1 MLKKYQNYFPE
12 IGKRTFIADSA
23 EIIGRCKIGKDCS
36 IWFQTVIRA
45 DVNFI
50 EISDGTNIQD
60 GTIIH
65 VTHKQ
70 KDDPKSGFS
79 TIIGKYV
86 TVGHKCTLHGCTI
99 ENNCLIGMNAILLD
113 GSQIGKNSLVA
124 AGSLVTQNKIFPPA
138 SLIMGSPAK
147 VIRKLSNDEIDDI
160 YRSAQNYV
168 KYKDEYLY
176 NLSSI

>member
-1 MLKKYQNYFPE
+1 MLRKYQNYFPE

-23 EIIGRCKIGKDCS
+23 EIIGCCKIGKDCS

-50 EISDGTNIQD
+50 KIGDGTNIQD

-79 TIIGKYV
+79 TIIGEYV

-99 ENNCLIGMNAILLD
+99 GNNCLIGMNTILLD
-113 GSQIGKNSLVA
+113 GSKIGNNSLVA
-124 AGSLVTQNKIFPPA
+124 AGSLVTQNKIFPSA

-147 VIRKLSNDEIDDI
+147 VIRKLSTDEIDNI
-160 YRSAQNYV
+160 HHSAHNYIE
-168 KYKDEYLY
+168 YKDEYLK
-176 NLSSI
+176 NLIRN